1 MIELSVEASGVKGK
15 PLFTRVV
22 MAGSRASL
30 QSIVWP
36 GVTAAIRRTMQ
47 GNRGKDTVPELAL
60 RSLVHAMGY
69 RYWTHVR
76 SLPGS
81 PDLVFTSGSQVRR
94 GWDQT
99 FTKYRARYGSDPST
113 MGQLAFEILGI
124 QAFGADGA
132 IVLGHW
138 SLIDTPVAGGGVF
151 SVALARTPAGWKIVH
166 DHTSSEPPRASP

>member
-60 RSLVHAMGY
+60 RSLVHAIGY

-81 PDLVFTSGSQVRR
+81 PDLVFTARRKVVWLHGCFWHSHSGCK
-94 GWDQT
+94 
-99 FTKYRARYGSDPST
+99 FATKPRIRAEYWGPK
-113 MGQLAFEILGI
+113 
-124 QAFGADGA
+124 
-132 IVLGHW
+132 
-138 SLIDTPVAGGGVF
+138 
-151 SVALARTPAGWKIVH
+151 LARNQERDAELAGRLHKLGWQSIVVWECEMR
-166 DHTSSEPPRASP
+166 DLDAVRTRLCDFLGPTRFTRNR